1 MNIHEYQA
9 KKILAQNGISVPKGK
24 IAYTPSEA
32 KRVALELTS
41 RGPWVLKAQIQSGAR
56 ENGHFISHEAG
67 HKGGIRLVTQISNI
81 TYEANQMLNNVLVT
95 EQTGPKGKLVSK
107 IYIETFAKTLRTFY
121 AGIVIDS
128 AISSITLLISKEVN
142 KDIINLSTSD
152 YTKILR
158 VNLFPK
164 ENIST
169 LQTERVADFLDLD
182 KTYTPH
188 LAEFL
193 NKMLSTFINLDAKM
207 IEINPVGVTKEKEF
221 IALDAKISIDDN
233 ALYRHKDI
241 ARLKDD
247 YEEDEKVLKAKK
259 YDFQYN
265 EFDGNVG
272 CIVNGDGLALEA
284 MDMLKNYGYSTACTL
299 NVKGGVD
306 KDKIATG
313 IKIIMT
319 NPRVEGILINILGG
333 FLRCNLVADGILAAT
348 QEIGLTM
355 PMIVRLEGT
364 NKNEAKNILKDSGLA
379 ITFAESTEEA
389 IKTLAAKLEANN

>member
-1 MNIHEYQA
+1 M
-9 KKILAQNGISVPKGK
+9 
-24 IAYTPSEA
+24 
-32 KRVALELTS
+32 
-41 RGPWVLKAQIQSGAR
+41 
-56 ENGHFISHEAG
+56 
-67 HKGGIRLVTQISNI
+67 
-81 TYEANQMLNNVLVT
+81 
-95 EQTGPKGKLVSK
+95 
-107 IYIETFAKTLRTFY
+107 
-121 AGIVIDS
+121 
-128 AISSITLLISKEVN
+128 
-142 KDIINLSTSD
+142 
-152 YTKILR
+152 
-158 VNLFPK
+158 
-164 ENIST
+164 
-169 LQTERVADFLDLD
+169 DLD
-182 KTYTPH
+182 KTYIPH